1 MGSYEDM
8 SWNMLFRSARLR
20 FVKGGR
26 GGGGPLGFAVA
37 IALGL
42 TDAVR
47 LCDFVDFAD
56 LAAEGLAVLFD
67 EGVWLILSLARI
79 V

>member
-1 MGSYEDM
+1 M
-8 SWNMLFRSARLR
+8 SWNRLFRSARLR
-20 FVKGGR
+20 FVRGGR

-42 TDAVR
+42 TEVVR

-56 LAAEGLAVLFD
+56 LAAEGVTVLFD

-79 V
+79 VCDG

>member
-1 MGSYEDM
+1 M
-8 SWNMLFRSARLR
+8 
-20 FVKGGR
+20 
-26 GGGGPLGFAVA
+26 A

-42 TDAVR
+42 TEVVR

-56 LAAEGLAVLFD
+56 LAAEGLMVLFD

>member
-1 MGSYEDM
+1 
-8 SWNMLFRSARLR
+8 
-20 FVKGGR
+20 
-26 GGGGPLGFAVA
+26 LGFAVA

-47 LCDFVDFAD
+47 LWDFVDFAD
-56 LAAEGLAVLFD
+56 LAAEGLTVLFD

-79 V
+79 L

>member
-1 MGSYEDM
+1 
-8 SWNMLFRSARLR
+8 
-20 FVKGGR
+20 
-26 GGGGPLGFAVA
+26 LGFAVA

-47 LCDFVDFAD
+47 LWDFVDFAD

-79 V
+79 L